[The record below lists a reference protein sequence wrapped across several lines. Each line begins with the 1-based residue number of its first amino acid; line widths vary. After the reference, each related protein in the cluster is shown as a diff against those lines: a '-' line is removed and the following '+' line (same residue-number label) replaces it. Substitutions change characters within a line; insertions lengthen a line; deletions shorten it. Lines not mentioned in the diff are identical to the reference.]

1 MNSFL
6 EYTTARGKSYAL
18 RPEQIRALEGD
29 QDATRIYA
37 SIAGVPLTF
46 SVKRP
51 YSDVRQELDRAAAEN
66 EVSA

>member
-1 MNSFL
+1 MNLFL

-29 QDATRIYA
+29 AEATRIYA
-37 SIAGVPLTF
+37 SVAGVALTF

-51 YSDVRQELDRAAAEN
+51 YADVRAELDRFAEEA
-66 EVSA
+66 EVSV